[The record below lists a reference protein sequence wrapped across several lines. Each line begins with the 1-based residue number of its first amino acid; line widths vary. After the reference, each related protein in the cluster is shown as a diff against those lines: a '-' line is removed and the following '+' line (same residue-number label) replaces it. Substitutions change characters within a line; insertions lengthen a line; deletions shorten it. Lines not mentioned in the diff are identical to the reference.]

1 MKHILISIFAICTIF
16 NGFSQ
21 TIEIEKAH
29 LQKLFDQK
37 DISARQTLTRKK
49 ALEKCDYPKLDF
61 DTTTNKVSHSFTTSF
76 PGRKKQDLFECVMQW
91 TALTFNEKD
100 ATIKY
105 QNPEEGKIITTA
117 YTYLTFNDGIY
128 SILGF
133 PITNKS
139 RLTCWYNIHF
149 TIADE
154 SIEMEFVSIKY
165 VFKVTTMDTNMG
177 RQYTEEKYLINEF
190 FPLTKYGVDEMEDYV
205 HMINTTISL
214 QEKQHSSLV
223 KYAGTDQNAHEV
235 KR

>member
-1 MKHILISIFAICTIF
+1 MRHILILIFAICTIF
-16 NGFSQ
+16 SGSSQ
-21 TIEIEKAH
+21 TLEIEKVH
-29 LQKLFDQK
+29 LQKMIDQK
-37 DISARQTLTRKK
+37 DISAKQTLARKK

-61 DTTTNKVSHSFTTSF
+61 DTTTNKVSHSFSTSF
-76 PGRKKQDLFECVMQW
+76 PGIKKQDLFERVMQW

-105 QNPEEGKIITTA
+105 QNLEEGKIITTA

-128 SILGF
+128 NILGF

-190 FPLTKYGVDEMEDYV
+190 FPLTKYGVDEMSDYV

-214 QEKQHSSLV
+214 QKKQHSSLV
-223 KYAGTDQNAHEV
+223 KYAETDQSAHEV